1 MKNGERCKP
10 LLFYLSLY
18 QITNSMCYDS
28 LLGLQG
34 CDRPEPTTGLYID
47 DLGINQTLLG
57 QLITD
62 QYNSGVELFE
72 AKRAFAWRKMST
84 DILSRLSPMMKAD
97 TVVESKRIGQVV
109 SNAANIDT
117 AVGAGKYTGIRVT
130 IDPNTTSFLNFY
142 LSSFKID
149 IYTMSTPVEI
159 FVYDMSTLKLIDS
172 FFYQSEAVEQF
183 IGKTFKANRRKMDLA
198 FVYESLYDTTKMIP
212 KKGSC
217 TDCGGSLRAVHVCPF
232 VDAIGI
238 ELTVSGTDVVS
249 SKSKKYTQGM
259 SLVYN
264 VNCDRE
270 AWLCSIGGLMAMPLA
285 YATAVEIYNYGLTI
299 SPNQR
304 VNTTVSVNT
313 GFATSDPNDG
323 MIAGR
328 DIAATRYNEELTAML
343 QNMRLPD
350 DNTCFDCRKNMKYV
364 TALP

>member
-1 MKNGERCKP
+1 
-10 LLFYLSLY
+10 
-18 QITNSMCYDS
+18 
-28 LLGLQG
+28 
-34 CDRPEPTTGLYID
+34 
-47 DLGINQTLLG
+47 
-57 QLITD
+57 
-62 QYNSGVELFE
+62 
-72 AKRAFAWRKMST
+72 MST
-84 DILSRLSPMMKAD
+84 DILSRLTPMMKAD

-109 SNAANIDT
+109 RNAANIDT
-117 AVGAGKYTGIRVT
+117 LVGAGKYTGIRVT
-130 IDPNTTSFLNFY
+130 IDPNTESFLNFY
-142 LSSFKID
+142 LSNFKID
-149 IYTMSTPVEI
+149 IYTMAVPVEI

-183 IGKTFKANRRKMDLA
+183 IGKTFKANRRKLDLA

-212 KKGSC
+212 KKGHC
-217 TDCGGSLRAVHVCPF
+217 FDCSGNVRGAHICPF
-232 VDAIGI
+232 VDAVGI
-238 ELTVSGTDVVS
+238 ELTVSGDDVIS

-328 DIAATRYNEELTAML
+328 DIAATRYSEELTAML
-343 QNMRLPD
+343 QNMRLPS
-350 DNTCFDCRKNMKYV
+350 DNTCFDCRRNMKYV

>member
-1 MKNGERCKP
+1 
-10 LLFYLSLY
+10 
-18 QITNSMCYDS
+18 MCYES

-84 DILSRLSPMMKAD
+84 DILSRLTPMMKAD

-117 AVGAGKYTGIRVT
+117 MVGAGKYTGIRVT
-130 IDPNTTSFLNFY
+130 IDPNTESFLNFY
-142 LSSFKID
+142 LSNFKID
-149 IYTMSTPVEI
+149 IYTMAVPVEI

-183 IGKTFKANRRKMDLA
+183 IGKTFKANRRKLDLA
-198 FVYESLYDTTKMIP
+198 FVYESLYDTTKMVP
-212 KKGSC
+212 KKGHC
-217 TDCGGSLRAVHVCPF
+217 FDCSGNVRGAHICPF
-232 VDAIGI
+232 VDAVGI
-238 ELTVSGTDVVS
+238 ELTVSGTDVIS
-249 SKSKKYTQGM
+249 SKAKKYTQGM

-285 YATAVEIYNYGLTI
+285 YATAVEIYNYGLSV

-304 VNTTVSVNT
+304 VNTTVSVNV
-313 GFATSDPNDG
+313 GSKPFATADANDG

-328 DIAATRYNEELTAML
+328 DIAATRYSEELTAML
-343 QNMRLPD
+343 QNMRLPS
-350 DNTCFDCRKNMKYV
+350 DNTCFDCRRNMKYV